1 MPNPIQKYVSMN
13 LLILLLR
20 NQSATTIRIITRLDP
35 KALSKKDV
43 VNKRP
48 MTIDSAIL
56 VLSLRTKRIKEQLKT
71 AANAFGI
78 VQEAAE
84 ITIGERQIKIV
95 TDVASFRDNR
105 SSSADFKQKK
115 ATKKIMRNL

>member
-1 MPNPIQKYVSMN
+1 MPSPIQKYVSMN

-43 VNKRP
+43 VKKRP
-48 MTIDSAIL
+48 MAIDSAIL
-56 VLSLRTKRIKEQLKT
+56 VLSLRTNRIKEQLKI

-84 ITIGERQIKIV
+84 ITIGERHSKIV
-95 TDVASFRDNR
+95 TNVANLRDN
-105 SSSADFKQKK
+105 
-115 ATKKIMRNL
+115 